1 MFHIVV
7 YQKRKEKAITKLIY
21 TVFPKDEE
29 EMPQD
34 FDTYSEAF
42 DFAEEEYGAGNYII
56 EAA

>member
-1 MFHIVV
+1 M
-7 YQKRKEKAITKLIY
+7 IY

-34 FDTYSEAF
+34 FDTYSKAF

-56 EAA
+56 DAA